1 MSENSNISTSH
12 RGTERILSIFEFLTE
27 TENVGKTLTEI
38 AQHLDAPKSSLLPM
52 LRTLVSRGYLYY
64 NSLTWQYFIGYKL
77 YEIGTKYVSENNLDD
92 AIYQVM
98 VDIANTYNVTVLLG
112 ELVAGDVL
120 FLQKVDLF
128 EKLRLYKAVGRRT
141 PAYSNAL
148 GKVLLADKS
157 SDELKKLYPN
167 GLAPI
172 TNKTITSFSVLAE
185 QLAEVRQ
192 LGFARC
198 DEEAT
203 QYVFSVAIPI
213 MKAGH
218 IAYGLEV
225 SMSIFEYNESRER
238 QILYSLYEAK
248 SKIENFLKN
257 Q

>member
-172 TNKTITSFSVLAE
+172 TNKTITSFSVLSE